1 MTDKPESLTD
11 DEILTSSDGVPATE
25 PSHDADGVDGHDA
38 DGVDGDSTDGTDGGD
53 ADGTDGDSTDGT
65 DGNSHDA
72 DGVDA

>member
-38 DGVDGDSTDGTDGGD
+38 DGVDGDSTDGGD
-53 ADGTDGDSTDGT
+53 ADGTD
-65 DGNSHDA
+65 A
-72 DGVDA
+72 

>member
-38 DGVDGDSTDGTDGGD
+38 DGVDGDSTDGGD

>member
-38 DGVDGDSTDGTDGGD
+38 DGVDGDSTDGTDG
-53 ADGTDGDSTDGT
+53 
-65 DGNSHDA
+65 NSHDA